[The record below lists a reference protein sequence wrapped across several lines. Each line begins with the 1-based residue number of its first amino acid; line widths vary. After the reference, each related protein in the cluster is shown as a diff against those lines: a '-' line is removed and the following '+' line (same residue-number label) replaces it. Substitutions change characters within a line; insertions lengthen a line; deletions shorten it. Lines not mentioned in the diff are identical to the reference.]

1 MASLGWGVGGQ
12 LLDDAHL
19 DVPLETLLDLLFPVQ
34 GDPVGD
40 GVTCWSRARL
50 DCQLEFW
57 PSHAW

>member
-1 MASLGWGVGGQ
+1 MASLGRGVGGQ

-40 GVTCWSRARL
+40 GVTCWIWWGQVL
-50 DCQLEFW
+50 NVEDL
-57 PSHAW
+57 